1 MIEKKVNIDGREWT
15 FRSSALLPKKYREK
29 TGRDLIK
36 DMKELHNSYK
46 QGQLDT
52 DALEILERV
61 AWVMLGYAGEDV
73 GEDPDE
79 WLENL
84 DGAFSAYEA
93 LPAIFE
99 LWNTNNKTTSM
110 PRKK

>member
-1 MIEKKVNIDGREWT
+1 MIEKTVTIDGRDWT

-29 TGRDLIK
+29 TGRDLVVDMRKLREGYK
-36 DMKELHNSYK
+36 DGM
-46 QGQLDT
+46 DT
-52 DALEILERV
+52 EALEILERV

-73 GEDPDE
+73 GDDPDE

-99 LWNTNNKTTSM
+99 LWNTNNRTTSI

>member
-1 MIEKKVNIDGREWT
+1 MIEKTVTIDGRDWT

-29 TGRDLIK
+29 TGRDLVV
-36 DMKELHNSYK
+36 DMRKLREKYKE
-46 QGQLDT
+46 GMDT
-52 DALEILERV
+52 ESLEILERV

-73 GEDPDE
+73 GDDPDE

-99 LWNTNNKTTSM
+99 LWNMNNKTTSV